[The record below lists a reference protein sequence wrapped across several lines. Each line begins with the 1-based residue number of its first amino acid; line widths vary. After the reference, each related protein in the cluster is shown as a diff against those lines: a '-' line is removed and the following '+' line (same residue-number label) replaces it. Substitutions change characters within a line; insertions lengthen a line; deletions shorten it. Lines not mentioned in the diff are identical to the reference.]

1 LCLDNLTTIH
11 LHQTSEASMSTFT
24 PNELTYLSEQRIGR
38 RATADRN
45 GRPHVVPTGF
55 NVDGEKGVVE
65 IGGHIHPD
73 RGQKRLYLTNLASN
87 PYAAFVIDDLVI
99 DPWTPRAVTVRGKA
113 LIHPEGG
120 ERLGRGFGPIW
131 VEIIPER
138 IIARGIDGAPFDP
151 PNSRSVN

>member
-1 LCLDNLTTIH
+1 
-11 LHQTSEASMSTFT
+11 MSTFT
-24 PNELTYLSEQRIGR
+24 PNELTYLSEQPIGR
-38 RATADRN
+38 LATADRN

-55 NVDGEKGVVE
+55 KIDGEKGVVE
-65 IGGHIHPD
+65 IGGHIHPV
-73 RGQKRLYLTNLASN
+73 RGQKRLYLTNLAAN

-120 ERLGRGFGPIW
+120 ERLGPGFGPIW

-151 PNSRSVN
+151 PNSRWVD

>member
-1 LCLDNLTTIH
+1 
-11 LHQTSEASMSTFT
+11 MSTFT

-38 RATADRN
+38 LATADRN

-55 NVDGEKGVVE
+55 NIDGEKGVVE
-65 IGGHIHPD
+65 IGGHIHPV

-99 DPWTPRAVTVRGKA
+99 DPLTPRAVTVRGKA

-120 ERLGRGFGPIW
+120 ERLGRGWLSARVQEAQADTWSQVAQHLARLTTGCADY
-131 VEIIPER
+131 ER
-138 IIARGIDGAPFDP
+138 TRQHT
-151 PNSRSVN
+151 